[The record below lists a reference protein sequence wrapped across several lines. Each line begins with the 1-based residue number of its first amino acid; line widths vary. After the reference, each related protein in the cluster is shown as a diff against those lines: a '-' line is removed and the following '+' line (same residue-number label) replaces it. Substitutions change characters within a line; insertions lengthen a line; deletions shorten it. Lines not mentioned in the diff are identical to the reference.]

1 LGTFE
6 RNPKFGDLEGGEN
19 QETWGLLEQTLNLGI
34 WEQTIPLI
42 WKQSPIK
49 VLKLFWLILN
59 KAFSKIL
66 SWSLKKKE
74 RFCVIFRNKNLTTK
88 I

>member
-6 RNPKFGDLEGGEN
+6 RNPKFGDLEGGRKSGN
-19 QETWGLLEQTLNLGI
+19 LGTFGTNPKFGDLGTNHTLNLG
-34 WEQTIPLI
+34 T
-42 WKQSPIK
+42 KKPIK

-66 SWSLKKKE
+66 SWSLKKKKG
-74 RFCVIFRNKNLTTK
+74 FV
-88 I
+88 